1 LSFAKG
7 CQSQTFLVLFV
18 LFFLFRPKHT
28 VIDTD
33 DTQSQASG
41 VGMDPNIVASM
52 MMSPTLLNKR
62 LLQAIRAVE
71 ANHWQQVSYLI
82 SANPW

>member
-1 LSFAKG
+1 MSSEIYKDAHDKVARKSELLAGYHQDGSI
-7 CQSQTFLVLFV
+7 
-18 LFFLFRPKHT
+18 
-28 VIDTD
+28 IDTD
-33 DTQSQASG
+33 DKASG
-41 VGMDPNIVASM
+41 VGMDPNIVAM